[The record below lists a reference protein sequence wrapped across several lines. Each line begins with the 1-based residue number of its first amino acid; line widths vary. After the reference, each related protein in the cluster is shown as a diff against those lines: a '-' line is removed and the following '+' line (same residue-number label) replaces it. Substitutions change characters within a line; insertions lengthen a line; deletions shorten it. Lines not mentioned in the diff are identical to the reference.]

1 MAEEYGDMLP
11 CSHKH
16 NKKKAHL
23 KYAAGELWR
32 MNSINGRNQ
41 LLCILALCSVALP
54 SLLTAGL
61 ALSLA

>member
-1 MAEEYGDMLP
+1 MLLR
-11 CSHKH
+11 S
-16 NKKKAHL
+16 AHL

-32 MNSINGRNQ
+32 MNSINGWNQ
-41 LLCILALCSVALP
+41 LLCILALCSVALQ